1 MPDLSR
7 LPGYLLYLPLIVGL
21 VALLWAQRLTSQS
34 RAREREVIRLSEE
47 ADTLKNDFVAMVSHE
62 LRTPL
67 TTIAGFADILVRSWE
82 DLPQE
87 EVNEFLSIINRQSI
101 YLGDLVE
108 DVLVIPRLEVNR
120 LPLEPEL
127 FDLGDL
133 IEDVALMVFPSGE
146 KKTSLVS
153 LPDGVRVFA
162 DRRRVQQVMRNLMEN
177 ARKYGGDQIMIEG
190 FVMGDQYLVIISD
203 NGPGVPDEETRRVFE
218 NFEQLSK
225 GDTRE
230 ALGIGLGLPI
240 ARRLARAMGGD
251 VWYERRFPTGARFCY
266 SLPLRRRVFVSGGDR
281 PGVPESEIETVV
293 EVPEAIHTA

>member
-1 MPDLSR
+1 
-7 LPGYLLYLPLIVGL
+7 
-21 VALLWAQRLTSQS
+21 
-34 RAREREVIRLSEE
+34 
-47 ADTLKNDFVAMVSHE
+47 
-62 LRTPL
+62 
-67 TTIAGFADILVRSWE
+67 
-82 DLPQE
+82 
-87 EVNEFLSIINRQSI
+87 
-101 YLGDLVE
+101 
-108 DVLVIPRLEVNR
+108 
-120 LPLEPEL
+120 
-127 FDLGDL
+127 
-133 IEDVALMVFPSGE
+133 
-146 KKTSLVS
+146 
-153 LPDGVRVFA
+153 
-162 DRRRVQQVMRNLMEN
+162 
-177 ARKYGGDQIMIEG
+177 MIEG